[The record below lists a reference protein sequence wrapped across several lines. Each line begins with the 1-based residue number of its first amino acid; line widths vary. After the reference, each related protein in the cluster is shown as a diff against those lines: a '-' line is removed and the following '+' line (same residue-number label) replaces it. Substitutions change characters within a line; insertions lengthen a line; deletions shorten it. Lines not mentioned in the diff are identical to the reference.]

1 MGASY
6 YVFSVEFDAKSAAVK
21 WIACAH
27 VPSVIY
33 EKRKLFEDYGY
44 GLM

>member
-6 YVFSVEFDAKSAAVK
+6 YVSSVEFDEKSAPVK

-33 EKRKLFEDYGY
+33 EKRKLVEDYGF
-44 GLM
+44 GLT

>member
-1 MGASY
+1 MIASF
-6 YVFSVEFDAKSAAVK
+6 YVILVEFDAKSAPVK

-33 EKRKLFEDYGY
+33 EKRKLVEDYGF